1 MWSDIVSALKER
13 DFQQL
18 NEILANVEV
27 LTLLKNPFVIATM
40 VITCIIFLIRG
51 MERALVTFLSIPAFL
66 VLFQNTVQGYS
77 ALDFDAERLLVF
89 VGGFVA
95 IAAVN
100 IYVYFVRGK

>member
-1 MWSDIVSALKER
+1 MWSDIVSALKEG
-13 DFQQL
+13 DFQQF
-18 NEILANVEV
+18 NEIITNVDV
-27 LTLLKNPFVIATM
+27 LTLLKNPFVIAII
-40 VITCIIFLIRG
+40 VISCIVFLIRG
-51 MERALVTFLSIPAFL
+51 MEKALVSFLSIPAFL

-77 ALDFDAERLLVF
+77 ALDFDAEKLLIF